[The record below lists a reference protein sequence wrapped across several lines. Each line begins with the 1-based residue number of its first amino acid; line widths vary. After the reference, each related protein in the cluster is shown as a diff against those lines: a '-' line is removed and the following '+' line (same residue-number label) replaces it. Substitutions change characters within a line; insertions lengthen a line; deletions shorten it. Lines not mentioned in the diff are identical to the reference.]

1 MATANEGNSA
11 SLGKYGVAFTDT
23 ADVFTPPSGMVIIA
37 LQFLDA
43 GTIHTLTSVDTDA
56 GTRKYMNTANLAH
69 ASADN
74 LEGTNGQIVAPAN
87 VFPAG
92 MTIYGRWS
100 SFRRNAAEATKGT
113 VIYLGP
119 KGS

>member
-1 MATANEGNSA
+1 MANTNDNNIAA
-11 SLGKYGVAFTDT
+11 LGRYGVAFTDT

-43 GTIHTLTSVDTDA
+43 GTIHTLTAADTD
-56 GTRKYMNTANLAH
+56 
-69 ASADN
+69 SD
-74 LEGTNGQIVAPAN
+74 
-87 VFPAG
+87 
-92 MTIYGRWS
+92 
-100 SFRRNAAEATKGT
+100 KGT

>member
-43 GTIHTLTSVDTDA
+43 GLIHTLTSVDTDA
-56 GTRKYMNTANLAH
+56 GTRKYMNTANAAH

-74 LEGTNGQIVAPAN
+74 LEGTNGQQVAN
-87 VFPAG
+87 NNSFPAG

-100 SFRRNAAEATKGT
+100 SFRRNAAAAAGGT

>member
-1 MATANEGNSA
+1 MANTNDNNIAA
-11 SLGKYGVAFTDT
+11 LGRYGVAFTDT

-43 GTIHTLTSVDTDA
+43 GTIHTLTAADTDS
-56 GTRKYMNTANLAH
+56 GTRRYMNTANSAH
-69 ASADN
+69 AAATN
-74 LEGTNGQIVAPAN
+74 LEGTNGKTIAAAN
-87 VFPAG
+87 TFPAG
-92 MTIYGRWS
+92 MTIYGRWTT
-100 SFRRNAAEATKGT
+100 FRRNAADSDKGT

>member
-1 MATANEGNSA
+1 MANISDLNDA

-37 LQFLDA
+37 LQFLDT
-43 GTIHTLTSVDTDA
+43 GVIHTLTAADTDS
-56 GTRKYMNTANLAH
+56 GERRFMNTANSAH
-69 ASADN
+69 AAATN
-74 LEGTNGQIVAPAN
+74 LEGTNGKTIAAAN

-100 SFRRNAAEATKGT
+100 TFRRNAAGSTAGT